1 MSKLIVKRERG
12 FTLIELMIV
21 VAILGVLAATAIPSF
36 RNYQLSSKRTE
47 AYANLSALAKTQK
60 AYFAEFNA
68 FVGVESE
75 PNTTSGDPPTSTK
88 RLNSRNI
95 LATGFEDVGWAP
107 EGDVYYDY
115 DTATPA
121 DPWNATCTCTESC
134 FTATAYGDLDGDGS
148 VSAMIY
154 VHPDALG
161 NDCESGYFNYSAPL
175 GGGGRVYD
183 EVARVVGLTDD
194 Y

>member
-1 MSKLIVKRERG
+1 MSRLNVKRTQG

-60 AYFAEFNA
+60 AYFAEFNE
-68 FVGVESE
+68 FVGVEAE
-75 PNTTSGDPPTSTK
+75 PFATTSLPPTSTK
-88 RLNSRNI
+88 RSKDSI
-95 LATGFEDVGWAP
+95 ATGFEDVGWVP
-107 EGDVYYDY
+107 DGDVYYDY

-121 DPWNATCTCTESC
+121 EPWNATCTCTEAC
-134 FTATAYGDLDGDGS
+134 FTATAYGDLDGDT
-148 VSAMIY
+148 VMSAMIY
-154 VHPDALG
+154 VHPDTLG

-175 GGGGRVYD
+175 DGSGGRVYD
-183 EVARVVGLTDD
+183 AVARVVGVSNE